1 LDAVALLKLPRGGD
15 YWNDKRMKFMING
28 TESHI
33 HDFDGCVHDLTTQ
46 FAEGTLP
53 LKKPW
58 RIVSWGVR
66 SDFNKKCA
74 RSHDHGE
81 CASREAK

>member
-53 LKKPW
+53 LLKE
-58 RIVSWGVR
+58 
-66 SDFNKKCA
+66 
-74 RSHDHGE
+74 RSH
-81 CASREAK
+81 